1 MKRYIFLAA
10 FLLLM
15 YAKAVA
21 QSDNFHYFRNISL
34 DAKAST
40 VHTFAQD
47 SLGLLWLGSNNGLYH
62 YDGYSLHAAPGGK
75 SAYQTYI
82 YSIVVLDSSRLALGT
97 ERGVGLYNYR
107 KDCYEDLPM
116 VEVSDV
122 RSLLLVGDTLWIG
135 SLKGLYTYDIKRK
148 VFASFNEKLG
158 SGLTTQVYTLARQGN
173 KILVGTYNGLFELTP
188 ETTSIRQL
196 VLPEYRE
203 GANQFINSILVFDH
217 EHTYIGTEYGLYLYA
232 DGKVRLIEAP
242 LLQKLPVKSMAKRDA
257 QTLLIGTDDGLFVYD
272 PQQQKL
278 QRIKHDARNASSLA
292 NNIIWSVF
300 TSRTGDVWVGTDLG
314 FSGWTERFREKKFP
328 IYQFTHSSNG
338 NKFYQIWQDQSGW
351 YWLGG
356 DNGLIR
362 TSTFEENTSMAYWYR
377 MDATKH
383 ALPHNR
389 VRDIYEDREGLL
401 WVASDGGVS
410 LFHRQTE
417 SFRNFM
423 IVDSS
428 GRKNAKWAYDLEEDR
443 NGNLWVAT
451 YMGGVFVVPKS
462 QLKNAANGY
471 VVGKSY
477 DQSHGLLANFSNQVL
492 LDHQDKIWVLFYNR
506 GINTINT
513 HTGEILEIKDA
524 EGRTISDAVFML
536 FDGEG
541 TAWIGTHGALMRI
554 SKDGKKKSVV
564 FDPQG
569 KGEVTVMEDVGDYL
583 WVANNIGVW
592 KIHKQTL
599 HSTLV
604 RYRGDMTAMFYRAET
619 KEVLLGGINEV
630 LILPAI
636 EEREEPKAAST
647 VVLTAMYVNN
657 KRFGAS
663 GYGLRYRHE
672 IALEHQ
678 QNNLRLEFSDLD
690 YGNQLGYRLA
700 YAFKAPNETW
710 IPLEQHDNRIQLSNL
725 QSGNYT
731 LQVAKVDMLG
741 QVVSEISL
749 YEIQINYPWYA
760 TIWAKIIYAM
770 AVLGL
775 LLWILNFFRVR
786 NKLKWER
793 RERKKVM
800 ELSQMKMDFLTA
812 VSHDLKNPLSL
823 ILAPVSQLMLKT
835 KNPDNKKLLD
845 GVHRNAM
852 KINNLIQEVMTFE
865 KTDDRSEVGELITSQ
880 LDLTAFVGRCFNE
893 WKRIDTYKH
902 IEWRLLSAREDF
914 LIQTDAAKL
923 ESMLNNL
930 LDNACKY
937 SKPEGAVIEL
947 YLKHGEKGIVI
958 MIRDNGI
965 GIKKKD
971 LPFVYSKFYRATTIE
986 VQAIDGTGIGLY
998 LVRNYAEQ
1006 LGWTVELDS
1015 QWMEGT
1021 TVTINIPMSGVYVE
1035 RRNESVETDKKR
1047 LLIVED
1053 NAELSTFLL
1062 SAFEN
1067 VYDCRTAADGRA
1079 AIDLI
1084 DRSFKPDMIVSDA
1097 VMPRMDGLQ
1106 MVRQL
1111 RKRTDTAIIP
1121 VVLLTAV
1128 PDEQLQRAGIAA
1140 GVDAFIQKPF
1150 DLELLKLQMEQLLLK
1165 KTKIQTKLRIDE
1177 LSEPRKQ
1184 EVVVSPDEQ
1193 LLNKVTQA
1201 IEDAVDDA
1209 DFSVQRLADE
1219 AGVSTKQL
1227 YRKIKQLTGHTP
1239 VTYIRT
1245 IRMKKAA
1252 LLLRQQKFTV
1262 AEVMYMVGYA
1272 NASYFSKCF
1281 QEEFGST
1288 PKNYMDQLNGKS
1300 Y

>member
-1 MKRYIFLAA
+1 MKRYIYFAT
-10 FLLLM
+10 FLLLIQV
-15 YAKAVA
+15 KAGA
-21 QSDNFHYFRNISL
+21 QSDSFHYFRNISL

-62 YDGYSLHAAPGGK
+62 YDGYTLHPAPGG
-75 SAYQTYI
+75 SPAYQTYI
-82 YSIVVLDSSRLALGT
+82 YSIVVLDGSRLALGT
-97 ERGVGLYNYR
+97 ERGVGLYNYK

-148 VFASFNEKLG
+148 AFASFNEKLG

-188 ETTSIRQL
+188 ETASIRQL
-196 VLPEYRE
+196 VLPGYRE
-203 GANQFINSILVFDH
+203 GANQFINSILVFDS
-217 EHTYIGTEYGLYLYA
+217 EHTYIGTEYGLYMYA
-232 DGKVRLIEAP
+232 AGNVRLIEGHI
-242 LLQKLPVKSMAKRDA
+242 LQKLPVKSMAKRDA
-257 QTLLIGTDDGLFVYD
+257 QTLLIGTDDGLFVYR

-314 FSGWTERFREKKFP
+314 FSGWTERFRERKFP
-328 IYQFTHSSNG
+328 IYEFTQSSNG
-338 NKFYQIWQDQSGW
+338 NKFYQIERDQWGW

-362 TSTFEENTSMAYWYR
+362 TQTFAESTPASYWYR
-377 MDATKH
+377 MDAVKY

-389 VRDIYEDREGLL
+389 VRDIYEDREGLI

-410 LFHRQTE
+410 LFYPQTA

-423 IVDSS
+423 IVDNS
-428 GRKNAKWAYDLEEDR
+428 GKKNAKWAYDLEEDR
-443 NGNLWVAT
+443 GGNLWIAT
-451 YMGGVFVVPKS
+451 YMGGVFVVPKE

-471 VVGKSY
+471 VSGKNY

-506 GINTINT
+506 GINTIDT
-513 HTGEILEIKDA
+513 HTGEILEVTGVD
-524 EGRTISDAVFML
+524 GRTISDAVFML
-536 FDGEG
+536 FDAKG
-541 TAWIGTHGALMRI
+541 TAWIGKHGTLMRI
-554 SKDGKKKSVV
+554 SREGKKESIV

-569 KGEVTVMEDVGDYL
+569 KGEVTAMEEVGDYIWL
-583 WVANNIGVW
+583 ANNAGVW
-592 KIHKQTL
+592 KIHKKN
-599 HSTLV
+599 HRSTLV
-604 RYRGDMTAMFYRAET
+604 RYGGGITAMFYRADT
-619 KEVLLGGINEV
+619 KDVLLGGVNEV
-630 LILPAI
+630 VVLPAI
-636 EEREEPKAAST
+636 EQQEEPKTAST

-672 IALEHQ
+672 IVLEHQ
-678 QNNLRLEFSDLD
+678 ENNLRLEFSDLD
-690 YGNQLGYRLA
+690 YGNQLGHRLA
-700 YAFKAPNETW
+700 YAFKTSNETW
-710 IPLEQHDNRIQLSNL
+710 IPLEQHDNRIQLNNL
-725 QSGNYT
+725 QSGSYT

-741 QVVSEISL
+741 QLVSEISL

-760 TIWAKIIYAM
+760 GVWARIVYSLA
-770 AVLGL
+770 ALGL
-775 LLWILNFFRVR
+775 LLWMLNFFRVR

-793 RERKKVM
+793 RERRKVM
-800 ELSQMKMDFLTA
+800 ELSRMKMDFLTA

-852 KINNLIQEVMTFE
+852 KINSLIQEVMTFE
-865 KTDDRSEVGELITSQ
+865 KTDDRSDGSELITSQ
-880 LDLTAFVGRCFNE
+880 LDLKAFVERCLNE
-893 WKRIDTYKH
+893 WQQMDSCKH
-902 IEWRLLSAREDF
+902 IEWRLSSDREDF

-930 LDNACKY
+930 LANACKY
-937 SKPEGAVIEL
+937 SKLEGAVIEL
-947 YLKHGEKGIVI
+947 DLKRGEKGIVI
-958 MIRDNGI
+958 TIRDNGI

-971 LPFVYSKFYRATTIE
+971 LPFVFSKFYRAATQE
-986 VQAIDGTGIGLY
+986 VQGIDGTGVGLY
-998 LVRNYAEQ
+998 LVRNYAGQ

-1021 TVTINIPMSGVYVE
+1021 TVTIGIPVSRINIE
-1035 RRNESVETDKKR
+1035 TRHESVETEKKR
-1047 LLIVED
+1047 LLMVED
-1053 NAELSTFLL
+1053 NAELSAFLL

-1067 VYDCRTAADGRA
+1067 IYDCRTVADGRA

-1084 DRSFKPDMIVSDA
+1084 DDSFKPDIIVSDA
-1097 VMPRMDGLQ
+1097 VMPRMDGLE

-1128 PDEQLQRAGIAA
+1128 RDEQLQRAGITA

-1165 KTKIQTKLRIDE
+1165 KTKLQTKLRIDE

-1184 EVVVSPDEQ
+1184 VVVSPDEQ
-1193 LLNKVTQA
+1193 LLNKITQA

-1219 AGVSTKQL
+1219 VGVSTKQL

-1239 VTYIRT
+1239 VMYIRT
-1245 IRMKKAA
+1245 VRMKKAA
-1252 LLLRQQKFTV
+1252 LLLCQRKFTV

-1281 QEEFGST
+1281 QEEFGVT
-1288 PKNYMDQLNGKS
+1288 PKNYMEQRKGNS
-1300 Y
+1300 V